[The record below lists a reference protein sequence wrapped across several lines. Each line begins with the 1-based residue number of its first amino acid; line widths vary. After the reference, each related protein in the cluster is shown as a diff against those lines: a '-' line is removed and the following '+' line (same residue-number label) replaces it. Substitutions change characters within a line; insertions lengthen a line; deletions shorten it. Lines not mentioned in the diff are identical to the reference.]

1 MEIIIARHS
10 TDPHSKNYTL
20 NTHRGRAPFLL
31 FSRTPHSPTHPTT
44 PTPSSNMD
52 QLLAACATATSPDA
66 IPSSTIPGHPNLAT
80 CPASLSRS
88 PTDSGVGRSKDL
100 LPALSASPSMQPAAV
115 HEQTKPQ
122 QQQQQTQQQQQH
134 GSTSPVSS
142 VDPRRQ
148 RRYRIPKDEMEGLK
162 EFFERNSRPSS
173 EQIHTLSAK
182 LGMEERKVR
191 IWFQNMR
198 SRKGNKSNSPSKPS
212 TSNTQ
217 TPTLQSLPEQKT
229 YPPVQSGKP
238 PTPAYHPAFQTD
250 TTFKPPTERISSK
263 HMLPPPQLHSL
274 APTPSVV
281 EARQFT
287 LPPLSVT
294 SAVIDESFQKNRF
307 PLPPVPFYHPSNSA
321 NHQSTSVNSNAAFDG
336 RYPQMDSRDHLPFPS
351 VAYPH
356 AIPSS
361 ISSLS
366 GGRQP
371 PIQVSNPPYPTFHT
385 HPSHQQQQQLQQQ
398 GSDMHYMVP
407 QNAPSQQLGQPYFH
421 TQQQQQQL
429 VGNTYAYH
437 PLLPQQQQQQQ
448 LKQLHLNQI
457 PAGPMHPVDPYRPV
471 TGLPIPTPS
480 GTVSPVTPATN
491 SPASFTVST
500 LEAGKH
506 GYPHPP
512 SKMARRRTDSHDDDE
527 DVEEEDADSHRS
539 SSTANRKGEKRFI
552 MSREHLRWLKQIFE
566 ETPFPSSDQ
575 MQYIADTVGM
585 DKRQVRVW
593 FQNRRAVLKR
603 KMHPGQ

>member
-1 MEIIIARHS
+1 
-10 TDPHSKNYTL
+10 
-20 NTHRGRAPFLL
+20 
-31 FSRTPHSPTHPTT
+31 
-44 PTPSSNMD
+44 MD

-66 IPSSTIPGHPNLAT
+66 IPSSAIPGHPSPAT
-80 CPASLSRS
+80 RPASLSHS

-100 LPALSASPSMQPAAV
+100 LPALSASPSLQPAAAV
-115 HEQTKPQ
+115 HEQTKPHQ
-122 QQQQQTQQQQQH
+122 QQQQQQQH

-173 EQIHTLSAK
+173 EQIYTLSAK

-198 SRKGNKSNSPSKPS
+198 SRKGNKSNSPSNAS

-217 TPTLQSLPEQKT
+217 PPALHSLPEQKT
-229 YPPVQSGKP
+229 YPVQSGKP
-238 PTPAYHPAFQTD
+238 STPAYHPAFQTE
-250 TTFKPPTERISSK
+250 TNYKPPTDRISSK
-263 HMLPPPQLHSL
+263 HTLPPPQLHSL

-281 EARQFT
+281 ETRQFT

-294 SAVIDESFQKNRF
+294 SAIIDESCQKNRF

-321 NHQSTSVNSNAAFDG
+321 NHPTTSVHANAAAAGFDG
-336 RYPQMDSRDHLPFPS
+336 RYPQMDSRDQLPFPS

-366 GGRQP
+366 GRQLP
-371 PIQVSNPPYPTFHT
+371 MQGSNAPHPYPAFHT
-385 HPSHQQQQQLQQQ
+385 HTSHQQQQQQQQQQLQLQQQ
-398 GSDMHYMVP
+398 SSDISHLMVP
-407 QNAPSQQLGQPYFH
+407 PNAPSQQLGQSYFH
-421 TQQQQQQL
+421 
-429 VGNTYAYH
+429 A
-437 PLLPQQQQQQQ
+437 QQQQQQQ
-448 LKQLHLNQI
+448 LAGNNTYAYRPIPQQQLHSNQMG
-457 PAGPMHPVDPYRPV
+457 AGPIHPVDPYRPV
-471 TGLPIPTPS
+471 AGLPNPTPS

-491 SPASFTVST
+491 SPCATSFTA
-500 LEAGKH
+500 LEGGKH

-512 SKMARRRTDSHDDDE
+512 SKMARRCDSHDDDQ
-527 DVEEEDADSHRS
+527 DHEEDGGAADSHRS
-539 SSTANRKGEKRFI
+539 SSTHAANRKGEKRFI

>member
-1 MEIIIARHS
+1 
-10 TDPHSKNYTL
+10 
-20 NTHRGRAPFLL
+20 
-31 FSRTPHSPTHPTT
+31 
-44 PTPSSNMD
+44 MD

-66 IPSSTIPGHPNLAT
+66 IPSSAIPGHPSPAT
-80 CPASLSRS
+80 RPASLSHS

-100 LPALSASPSMQPAAV
+100 LPALSASPSLQPAAAV
-115 HEQTKPQ
+115 HEQTKPHQ
-122 QQQQQTQQQQQH
+122 QQQQQQQH

-173 EQIHTLSAK
+173 EQIYTLSAK

-198 SRKGNKSNSPSKPS
+198 SRKGNKSNSPSNAS

-217 TPTLQSLPEQKT
+217 PPALHSLPEQKT
-229 YPPVQSGKP
+229 YPVQSGKP
-238 PTPAYHPAFQTD
+238 STPAYHPAFQTE
-250 TTFKPPTERISSK
+250 TNYKPATDRISSK
-263 HMLPPPQLHSL
+263 HTLPPPQLHSL

-294 SAVIDESFQKNRF
+294 SAIIDESCQKNRF
-307 PLPPVPFYHPSNSA
+307 PLPPVPFYHPSNSS
-321 NHQSTSVNSNAAFDG
+321 NHQTNSGHANAGGFDG
-336 RYPQMDSRDHLPFPS
+336 RYPQMDSRDQLPFPS

-366 GGRQP
+366 VRQP
-371 PIQVSNPPYPTFHT
+371 PMQVSNAPHPYPAFHT
-385 HPSHQQQQQLQQQ
+385 HPSQQQQQ
-398 GSDMHYMVP
+398 GSDITHLMVP
-407 QNAPSQQLGQPYFH
+407 PNAPSQQLGQSY
-421 TQQQQQQL
+421 
-429 VGNTYAYH
+429 YH
-437 PLLPQQQQQQQ
+437 AQQQQQQQQ
-448 LKQLHLNQI
+448 LAGNSYAYRPLAQQHQHQLHLNQI
-457 PAGPMHPVDPYRPV
+457 PGTGPMHPVDPYRPV
-471 TGLPIPTPS
+471 ALPNPTPS

-491 SPASFTVST
+491 SPASFTAT
-500 LEAGKH
+500 LESGKQQH
-506 GYPHPP
+506 AYAAHPPPP
-512 SKMARRRTDSHDDDE
+512 SKISRRSDSHDN
-527 DVEEEDADSHRS
+527 EEDDDAEDGTESHRS
-539 SSTANRKGEKRFI
+539 SSTHAANRKGEKRFI

-603 KMHPGQ
+603 KMHPCQ